1 MIFTM
6 HSAKC
11 DFLKRADKVS
21 LQSTWIVENAIAVA
35 FAHPLD

>member
-11 DFLKRADKVS
+11 DFLKHADKVS
-21 LQSTWIVENAIAVA
+21 LQSTWIEENAIAVA